1 MLLWLALSAHSQPPP
16 PPDAKEREAFFE
28 VMREVLPHKEL
39 FDLLDHKSVRAEL
52 GLDDANAEAIE
63 DNVRKT
69 FEALRKFR
77 DAEEGKLLTPE
88 QLKEKVRET
97 IAPFNQKSYDILEK
111 NAKFDRLLGLYV
123 QARGYRALLNDKIA
137 KKIGLEGEALE
148 EFRELRRETWRG
160 LMEETNDAIKRHLRN
175 TPPGAQP
182 PRSAISDLFRHAEKK
197 LEEKLSCSLS
207 DEQKVA
213 FDSLKG
219 AKFDLPE
226 HPFNYTGRGR
236 GPGGSKDKGPGEGR
250 SEKGSGERGPDKR
263 GPDKRGPDKRGPD
276 KRGPDGKPP
285 HDRKAECE
293 KCTDHHSGPAS
304 RISYSINS
312 QLEIAIF

>member
-39 FDLLDHKSVRAEL
+39 FDLLDHKSIRAEV
-52 GLDDANAEAIE
+52 DVNDADAETIE
-63 DNVRKT
+63 DNVRST

-88 QLKEKVRET
+88 QLKQKVRET

-148 EFRELRRETWRG
+148 KFRELRSETWRG

-182 PRSAISDLFRHAEKK
+182 PRNAISDLFRHAEKE

-207 DEQKVA
+207 DEQKDA
-213 FDSLKG
+213 FESLKG
-219 AKFDLPE
+219 PQFALPE
-226 HPFNYTGRGR
+226 RPFNYGRGR
-236 GPGGSKDKGPGEGR
+236 GPGGSKDKGPG
-250 SEKGSGERGPDKR
+250 DK
-263 GPDKRGPDKRGPD
+263 GPD

-285 HDRKAECE
+285 HNRKAECE
-293 KCTDHHSGPAS
+293 KCSNHH
-304 RISYSINS
+304 RCRTFQISYSINN
-312 QLEIAIF
+312 QLEV